1 MIQVAD
7 SVKSSRDSGQRS
19 AAEATPEEK
28 RAVAGEGEAGAH
40 HRLTG
45 NNGEADHGRARQ
57 PGAITFLWVPGS
69 RRKGDEGGKWD
80 RRGEL
85 IGFREKKNT

>member
-1 MIQVAD
+1 M
-7 SVKSSRDSGQRS
+7 
-19 AAEATPEEK
+19 AEP
-28 RAVAGEGEAGAH
+28 V
-40 HRLTG
+40 
-45 NNGEADHGRARQ
+45 Q

-85 IGFREKKNT
+85 IGFRVKKKKTLKVLWQEEHECT